1 MACLTVRVVE
11 VAKRRPVTNG
21 LNKTNK
27 NEIIIYSTYIL
38 SFLEENRMKVIF
50 DKSTIISAV
59 APLMCAV
66 SGKSVLSTIE
76 GILIEAKS
84 PDVCVLTTYD
94 LDKGVRTEVE
104 AKVIEEGSFIIN
116 AQKFNQTLKVMG
128 GDEITLTVDEK
139 MVACISCG

>member
-1 MACLTVRVVE
+1 
-11 VAKRRPVTNG
+11 
-21 LNKTNK
+21 
-27 NEIIIYSTYIL
+27 
-38 SFLEENRMKVIF
+38 MKVIF

-116 AQKFNQTLKVMG
+116 AHINGAVVRTAKEVGVATPLCEKVVEIAHG
-128 GDEITLTVDEK
+128 IENGLYEITYENVDFF
-139 MVACISCG
+139 V

>member
-1 MACLTVRVVE
+1 MKIIFNRT
-11 VAKRRPVTNG
+11 
-21 LNKTNK
+21 
-27 NEIIIYSTYIL
+27 EIS
-38 SFLEENRMKVIF
+38 N
-50 DKSTIISAV
+50 AV

-104 AKVIEEGSFIIN
+104 AKVIE
-116 AQKFNQTLKVMG
+116 
-128 GDEITLTVDEK
+128 
-139 MVACISCG
+139 